1 MSRSSMAFSVMC
13 MFLTVLYAGFAALT
27 FAFSRTVLEELD
39 EDERLDA
46 LGSTRS
52 KSTHFP
58 AGTTYKNGY
67 IGERFDVR
75 GRGSTPGFVTPT
87 PQEGTLT

>member
-1 MSRSSMAFSVMC
+1 MC

-27 FAFSRTVLEELD
+27 FAFSRSVLEELD
-39 EDERLDA
+39 QDERLDA
-46 LGSTRS
+46 LASTRS
-52 KSTHFP
+52 KNTHFT
-58 AGTTYKNGY
+58 AGTTYSNGY

-75 GRGSTPGFVTPT
+75 GKGFVTPT